1 MTEVNRRD
9 FLKAAG
15 VGAAGLGVAAA
26 GSYWNSY
33 HEGQSAF
40 SMQGQEHRQ
49 GHEYFNREPFRVDKV
64 TPFSWEVIGPDLPNN
79 HSVGGIHRIDMRW
92 YYGERFKSAGH
103 AVSGSSPALGYDLT
117 KGDLD
122 AMPNTWPSNGLA
134 GLSTFYQEY
143 YDLYPMMVDIDKEY
157 KYDWLPQLV
166 ERFQASI
173 ESRANFNANEG
184 LIAMARSEAQRAV
197 PVSSITAPPEE
208 NDWSG
213 VSARRAVLAW
223 AEESYEEFWALAF
236 ATAGVKTNAMRIGCD
251 AASGIERNGK
261 FEKIGTINII
271 LLTGS
276 ALETPTLASSYITLT
291 EAKNVAL
298 QELDIRSAVH
308 PEWQATG
315 TGTDQ
320 IISVSG
326 GDDKYTYVGGHTK
339 LGEMMAKAATQAV
352 KQAVRNCRGY

>member
-1 MTEVNRRD
+1 MISEIKTDTCYKELGSFHGV
-9 FLKAAG
+9 KAGIVYHKAL
-15 VGAAGLGVAAA
+15 GASTNTLVIELPEERNILSTRTGLGKAR
-26 GSYWNSY
+26 YILNTHIPPELWDFMHDNSSDWQTAY
-33 HEGQSAF
+33 SVVLEEVLERYGTDL
-40 SMQGQEHRQ
+40 
-49 GHEYFNREPFRVDKV
+49 DKV
-64 TPFSWEVIGPDLPNN
+64 SF
-79 HSVGGIHRIDMRW
+79 
-92 YYGERFKSAGH
+92 
-103 AVSGSSPALGYDLT
+103 
-117 KGDLD
+117 
-122 AMPNTWPSNGLA
+122 
-134 GLSTFYQEY
+134 LSTG
-143 YDLYPMMVDIDKEY
+143 VDQDK
-157 KYDWLPQLV
+157 
-166 ERFQASI
+166 I
-173 ESRANFNANEG
+173 
-184 LIAMARSEAQRAV
+184 
-197 PVSSITAPPEE
+197 
-208 NDWSG
+208 
-213 VSARRAVLAW
+213 AW
-223 AEESYEEFWALAF
+223 AEESYEEFWVLAF

-276 ALETPTLASSYITLT
+276 TLETPTLASSYITLT

-326 GDDKYTYVGGHTK
+326 GGDKYTYVGGHTK